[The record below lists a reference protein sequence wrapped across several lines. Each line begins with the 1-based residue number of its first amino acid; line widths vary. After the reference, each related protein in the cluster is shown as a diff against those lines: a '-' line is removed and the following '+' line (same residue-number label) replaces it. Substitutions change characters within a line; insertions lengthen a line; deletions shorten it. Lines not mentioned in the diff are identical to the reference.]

1 MTACPLPNTLDELMN
16 HAEKLGLGPRSQKEV
31 MRAYMMKNS
40 SVPLGQAPEVPTIEE
55 FEQMLEDNDVW
66 INSDKRQVVMTDEL
80 SGFADS
86 MNAFPEYSVLKNP
99 IKLDTVS
106 QSKAR
111 ARSTVNLLAEKLST
125 NLDVPAVFIT
135 PQEAQELTKNSQNP
149 WKGQAAFFFGGKVYL
164 LPELVTEKTVFHEF
178 SHPLIRS
185 IKINNPKLFTKLTQE
200 LMKSDR
206 GAIIMQSARAAYPE
220 LAEDNPVIMEEALVM
235 ALTESAVQREDSA
248 FNSFIKNLLFALRQ
262 ILRNLFGG
270 RPDAKVK
277 VEKLNP
283 DTTIAE
289 LADMLM
295 LKEFQLD
302 LTEVSDEDVVAY
314 INEVNDYVNAM
325 KSYSEGEL
333 QRSTNLFFEMIK
345 KQIRLLEKN
354 KDYEGMKQILKD
366 SFQKSDLQEIY
377 KNLAPYQDISQVV
390 TNEMAKLKKD
400 AEFAR
405 KHVEAF
411 INSLI
416 RTKYMVRR
424 LNSELVKLIKDPN
437 SKDNVA
443 TVFYY
448 NNIINY
454 WENFL
459 GDFQQ
464 KLDSESAEGNIET
477 NNPIYEL
484 VGSINSEIITAR
496 NHTSKIYLAGTSEI
510 IKDTIAPMREQ
521 IDRRFAELMDDLKK
535 RNAPQEIIEM
545 RQKDYWGLSGE
556 NLRTFLG
563 LKAKMDSGTPLTAS
577 EKSGYETLKTISYRD
592 GAYLTDEKIEY
603 LMTGRLGDAHALNSF
618 LEGFIYNQDPVV
630 FGFATFVKNRMTDV
644 FTSAQNKGNK
654 FLTEVKPLLEAA
666 GYSQSNPAAFGRR
679 ATFKDKKGGKNPETG
694 VFEETDVYTFLN
706 PFKDYRGVI
715 ERMRED
721 VRVAT
726 EAALESGDTTE
737 VLKLKVELQRFER
750 EYFHA
755 PYTKE
760 YYERYEIF
768 RKGDKDDIGAMAE
781 AARNEVLA
789 KIQNLTTGMGVQ
801 STNERLDAAEE
812 LETLWREYR
821 QLHSNYTTT
830 GQLKD
835 AQGIAIAERLREFR
849 NKSRELYREELLPDL
864 FRNALGAHEEFLM
877 GRGHEKGSI
886 QFIKLRNKWIN
897 ENTRTK
903 IKDSFYE
910 KQKEILDE
918 IKALT
923 AKLPKDP
930 DVELDI
936 AKQYEK
942 LAQLMN
948 PYRDDDMQPEATAM
962 DVKNIAEIKK
972 AQEIIEIM
980 KQDIAKASGLTA
992 TEHAILSNFF
1002 AKLKNGEE
1010 VTAEERFEAN
1020 ELLVKKE
1027 KEGLSQADKKRLYEL
1042 YDDLAE
1048 LQKSTPTDYYLD
1060 VINNYMSLV
1069 DLDEMQSRFGFKDID
1084 KDNANQILNED
1095 FLEFL
1100 GEQSLEFKEWFE
1112 KNHTMKR
1119 AYGKSGEPYV
1129 KIERVKAWSVT
1140 RPKSAEYIETH
1151 TFINSNGEEET
1162 IPFLPNMNYYERIVK
1177 DEYVTKPVTMLEALE
1192 KGDPTLANMDNK
1204 GNWLPR
1210 LDIEDKRFV
1219 NEQYFDVAK
1228 NDLALHR
1235 ALLALMK
1242 WHLEFQEGN
1251 PNPSKLFL
1259 DIPRFMRSGYEANRN
1274 VFDGEGG
1281 KIQNPISSWVQRIKA
1296 LFVGSADDYDRGYSF
1311 DASQQIIKTD
1321 LFDDQYA
1328 GVPITGLSNI
1338 PVEEVSL
1345 DLSHSMLKYMIS
1357 AEKQKA
1363 LIEMNPMARALQTVL
1378 SNPDNVVR
1386 QVKGLSKDM
1395 QSNFSISN
1403 MFEKGAKLVRKGEK
1417 SVRQKAIDNFV
1428 EREFEGKLN
1437 KGVIGQDSDNVWIHK
1452 LADNIMSASAFGYFA
1467 MDIPSALKNSF
1478 GLRVQTLIESA
1489 AGKYFNHASYGKG
1502 VVWSNKVSWEISLE
1516 LYKFG
1521 PKSHNTQLVEIF
1533 DAYQG
1538 RFQEKFV
1545 EHGSRS
1551 LTKDALGG
1559 LSWMTSFRKWTELN
1573 STLSIFGAMMHHE
1586 KSVEQTVNGVKKR
1599 IAYID
1604 AWETV
1609 DGQIRLKEGVDPE
1622 WGIGGTKF
1630 KAFKNKVQGVTNNLA
1645 GSFAKFDY
1653 AEADRYVA
1661 FRFAIAFKRW
1671 FLRMFLN
1678 RVQYRGSWRNPRYRF
1693 DAAVGDTAMG
1703 YYVEGIR
1710 AIGRTI
1716 KTRGEYARFASDSEK
1731 AAILRSIM
1739 DVAYVVAFSMAISL
1753 IFGFDDADEDKFQ
1766 KLRERSG
1773 PLPFFGVSDN
1783 EEPFKLGG
1791 WLTNHALYL
1800 TMQLK
1805 NEQMQWL
1812 PIPGYGADN
1821 YIDLLSMESV
1831 AMNNTWDNWKKIIS
1845 GLALHAGHGL
1855 FGTDDSKA
1863 YFDQREG
1870 PYSWMQGKGDSW
1882 YEGSKVLTYMARS
1895 IGLSGKTLS
1904 PDMATINWV
1913 KGQNWR

>member
-1 MTACPLPNTLDELMN
+1 MTACPLPNTLDELIQ
-16 HAEKLGLGPRSQKEV
+16 HAKKLGLGARSRKEV

-40 SVPLGQAPEVPTIEE
+40 SLMLGEAPQIPTIEE
-55 FEQMLEDNDVW
+55 FEQMLEDNNVW
-66 INSDKRQVVMTDEL
+66 MDSDKRQVVMTDEL

-86 MNAFPEYSVLKNP
+86 MNAFPEYRVLRNP

-106 QSKAR
+106 QAKAK
-111 ARSTVNLLAEKLST
+111 ARSTVNLLAEKLSA

-135 PQEAQELTKNSQNP
+135 PQEAQEITKNSQNP
-149 WKGQAAFFFGGKVYL
+149 WRGQAAFFFGGKVYM

-178 SHPLIRS
+178 AHPLVRS
-185 IKINNPKLFTKLTQE
+185 IRINNPKLFTKLTQE
-200 LMKSDR
+200 LMSSGR
-206 GAIIMQSARAAYPE
+206 GTVIMDQARQGYPE
-220 LAEDNPVIMEEALVM
+220 LEATDPIVMEEALVM
-235 ALTESAVQREDSA
+235 ALTHSAETREDSA
-248 FNSFIKNLLFALRQ
+248 FNNFIKNFLFALRQ
-262 ILRNLFGG
+262 ILRQLFGNREG
-270 RPDAKVK
+270 AKVK
-277 VEKLNP
+277 VEKLNA

-302 LTEVSDEDVVAY
+302 LGEVADEDVVAY
-314 INEVNDYVNAM
+314 INEVNDYVEAM
-325 KSYSEGEL
+325 KSYSQGEM
-333 QRSTNLFFEMIK
+333 QKSTNLFFEMIK

-377 KNLAPYQDISQVV
+377 KNLAPYQDISQVL
-390 TNEMAKLKKD
+390 TNEMAELKKD
-400 AEFAR
+400 AEFAK
-405 KHVEAF
+405 KHTEAF
-411 INSLI
+411 INSLL

-437 SKDNVA
+437 SKENVA

-448 NNIINY
+448 NNVINY

-459 GDFQQ
+459 NDFQQ
-464 KLDSESAEGNIET
+464 KLDNESAEGNINT
-477 NNPIYEL
+477 DNPIYEL
-484 VGSINSEIITAR
+484 VGSINSEIITSR

-510 IKDTIAPMREQ
+510 IRETLTPMKEN
-521 IDRRFAELMDDLKK
+521 IDKRFAELMDDLKK
-535 RNAPQEIIEM
+535 RNAPESIIEM
-545 RQKDYWGLSGE
+545 RQKDYWGLDGE
-556 NLRTFLG
+556 ALRTFLG
-563 LKAKMDSGTPLTAS
+563 LKAKMDSGTTLTSS
-577 EKSGYETLKTISYRD
+577 EKNTYETLKKISYKL

-603 LMTGRLGDAHALNSF
+603 LMTGQLGDAHALNSF

-630 FGFATFVKNRMTDV
+630 FGFATFVKNKMTDV
-644 FTSAQNKGNK
+644 FTNAQNKGNK

-666 GYSQSNPAAFGRR
+666 GYNQSNPAEFGRR
-679 ATFKDKKGGKNPETG
+679 ATFRDKRGGKNDKTG
-694 VFEETDVYTFLN
+694 LFEEKEVHTFLN
-706 PFKDYRGVI
+706 PFKDYRAVMDK
-715 ERMRED
+715 MRED
-721 VRVAT
+721 IRIAT
-726 EAALESGDTTE
+726 EAAMESGDTSE
-737 VLKLKVELQRFER
+737 VLKLKVEQQRFER
-750 EYFHA
+750 TYFHA

-768 RKGDKDDIGAMAE
+768 RKGDNDTIGAKAE
-781 AARNEVLA
+781 AARAEILA

-801 STNERLDAAEE
+801 TTPERLDAAEE

-821 QLHSNYTTT
+821 QLHSNYTVT

-835 AQGIAIAERLREFR
+835 PEGVAIAERLREFR
-849 NKSRELYREELLPDL
+849 NKSRELYREELIPDL
-864 FRNALGAHEEFLM
+864 FRNALAAHEEYLV
-877 GRGHEKGSI
+877 GRGFKKGSAH
-886 QFIKLRNKWIN
+886 FLKLRNKWML
-897 ENTRTK
+897 ENTRIK
-903 IKDSFYE
+903 IKDSFY
-910 KQKEILDE
+910 KRQKEIIDE

-930 DVELDI
+930 DLELDI

-962 DVKNIAEIKK
+962 DVKNIAEIKRS
-972 AQEIIEIM
+972 QELIEIM

-992 TEHAILSNFF
+992 IEHAKLSNYF

-1010 VTAEERFEAN
+1010 VTAEERFDAN

-1027 KEGLSQADKKRLYEL
+1027 KEGLSAADKKRLYEL
-1042 YDDLAE
+1042 YDELADL
-1048 LQKSTPTDYYLD
+1048 QQSVPTDYYLD
-1060 VINNYMSLV
+1060 VVNNYMSLV
-1069 DLDEMQSRFGFKDID
+1069 DLDEMESRFGFKDID
-1084 KDNANQILNED
+1084 KDNANQILNEE
-1095 FLEFL
+1095 FLDFL
-1100 GEQSLEFKEWFE
+1100 GEQSPEFKTWFE
-1112 KNHTMKR
+1112 KNHTMKKAFNKEGD
-1119 AYGKSGEPYV
+1119 AYI

-1140 RPKSAEYIETH
+1140 RPRSAEYIETH
-1151 TFINSNGEEET
+1151 TFINSSGEEET
-1162 IPFLPNMNYYERIVK
+1162 IPALPNMNYYERIVK
-1177 DEYVTKPVTMLEALE
+1177 DEFVTKPVTMLEALE

-1210 LDIEDKRFV
+1210 LDIDDKRFV
-1219 NEQYFDVAK
+1219 NQQYFDVAK
-1228 NDLALHR
+1228 NDPALHR

-1242 WHLEFQEGN
+1242 WHLQFQEGN

-1259 DIPRFMRSGYEANRN
+1259 DIPRFMRSGYEAKRN
-1274 VFDGEGG
+1274 MFDGEG
-1281 KIQNPISSWVQRIKA
+1281 KQENPISSWVKRIKA
-1296 LFVGSADDYDRGYSF
+1296 LFAGSADDYDRGYTF
-1311 DASQQIIKTD
+1311 QASQDLIKTD

-1328 GVPITGLSNI
+1328 GVPISGLSNI
-1338 PVEEVSL
+1338 ETGEVSL
-1345 DLSHSMLKYMIS
+1345 DLSNSMLKYMIS
-1357 AEKQKA
+1357 AEKQRA
-1363 LIEMNPMARALQTVL
+1363 LIELNPMARALQTVL
-1378 SNPDNVVR
+1378 SDPANTVR
-1386 QVKGLSKDM
+1386 EVKGLSKGM
-1395 QSNFSISN
+1395 LSNYSINN
-1403 MFEKGAKLVRKGEK
+1403 MFEKGGKLIRKGEK

-1437 KGVIGQDSDNVWIHK
+1437 KGVIGADSDNVWIHK

-1489 AGKYFNHASYGKG
+1489 AGKYFNHANYAKG
-1502 VVWSNKVSWEISLE
+1502 VAWSNKVSWEISLE

-1573 STLSIFGAMMHHE
+1573 STLSIFGAMMNHE
-1586 KSVEQTVNGVKKR
+1586 KSVEQTINGVKKR

-1630 KAFKNKVQGVTNNLA
+1630 KQFKNKVQGVTNNLA

-1678 RVQYRGSWRNPRYRF
+1678 RVQYRGSWRDPRYRF
-1693 DAAVGDTAMG
+1693 DAAVGDVAMG
-1703 YYVEGIR
+1703 YYVEALR
-1710 AIGRTI
+1710 AFGRTI
-1716 KTRGEYARFASDSEK
+1716 KTRGEYARFVSDTEK
-1731 AAILRSIM
+1731 AAVLKTIM

-1753 IFGFDDADEDKFQ
+1753 IFGFDDNDEDKFR

-1831 AMNNTWDNWKKIIS
+1831 SMNNTWDNYKKIIS
-1845 GLALHAGHGL
+1845 GLALHAGHSL

-1870 PYSWMQGKGDSW
+1870 PYYWMQERGEGW
-1882 YEGSKVLTYMARS
+1882 GEGSKVLTYLARS

-1904 PDMATINWV
+1904 PDMAITNWV